1 MNPTTPRKT
10 TARTTASRLPV
21 RSLLCTSVAA
31 ALAISAAPAQAI
43 SFSQGDA
50 TLDINGTVNGFY
62 SHRTEER
69 GSTKTTDSALTNGL
83 LPGWINFVFTT
94 QVEGLDIKAHVGFA
108 PGINDKSDVVGLPS
122 DPSCGGGT
130 GCDSPFTQIDTRN
143 LYFQFGNKEWGA
155 IKLGRD
161 IGLFGQKIILSDM
174 TLLGLGGNSYASTP
188 FNTTFGMIGHGY
200 MYTGFQPQITYTTPA
215 LGGFS
220 ASAGIF
226 DPNKFAGD
234 ETKNPGFQAMANYDW
249 EAGAAKGS
257 LWAGAIHQR
266 TSGAGSFNASGFEL
280 GAKIGIGAFEAV
292 AYGFDASGLGLSTV
306 GALFLSPFGKND
318 GRGYFVQGTYTVGK
332 TKFGLNYGENRDR
345 GGLLTDTNTFRS
357 ATAGVYHSLNKYIT
371 LVGEYN
377 QEKGEGADLFAGDLK
392 TRTIS
397 VGGILFF

>member
-1 MNPTTPRKT
+1 MHQTTRRKT
-10 TARTTASRLPV
+10 VLRAPV
-21 RSLLCTSVAA
+21 RSLLGTSIAA
-31 ALAISAAPAQAI
+31 ALAIAAAPAQAI

-62 SHRTEER
+62 SHRSAEAN
-69 GSTKTTDSALTNGL
+69 GVKTTNSALTNGL

-94 QVEGLDIKAHVGFA
+94 KVDGLDIKAHVGFA

-122 DPSCGGGT
+122 DPGCGGAT

-143 LYFQFGNKEWGA
+143 LYFQFGNQEWGTV
-155 IKLGRD
+155 KLGRD

-200 MYTGFQPQITYTTPA
+200 MYTGFQPQITYTTPTM
-215 LGGFS
+215 GGFS

-266 TSGAGSFNASGFEL
+266 TSGAGSFNASGFEF
-280 GAKIGIGAFEAV
+280 GAKVGIGAFEAV

-306 GALFLSPFGKND
+306 GALFLSPFAKND

-377 QEKGEGADLFAGDLK
+377 QEKGEGADLFPGDLK

>member
-1 MNPTTPRKT
+1 M
-10 TARTTASRLPV
+10 
-21 RSLLCTSVAA
+21 
-31 ALAISAAPAQAI
+31 
-43 SFSQGDA
+43 
-50 TLDINGTVNGFY
+50 
-62 SHRTEER
+62 
-69 GSTKTTDSALTNGL
+69 
-83 LPGWINFVFTT
+83 FTT
-94 QVEGLDIKAHVGFA
+94 KVEGLDVKAHVGFA

-122 DPSCGGGT
+122 DPGCGGAT

-143 LYFQFGNKEWGA
+143 LYFQFGNQEWGTV
-155 IKLGRD
+155 KLGRD

-200 MYTGFQPQITYTTPA
+200 MYTGFQPQITYTTPTM
-215 LGGFS
+215 GGFS
-220 ASAGIF
+220 AAAGIF

-249 EAGAAKGS
+249 EAGVAKGS

-280 GAKIGIGAFEAV
+280 GAKVGIGAFEAV

-306 GALFLSPFGKND
+306 GALFLSPFAKND

-345 GGLLTDTNTFRS
+345 GGLLTGTNKFRS
-357 ATAGVYHSLNKYIT
+357 ATVGVYHSLNKYIT

-377 QEKGEGADLFAGDLK
+377 QERGEGADLFPGDLK

-397 VGGILFF
+397 LGGILFF

>member
-1 MNPTTPRKT
+1 MHQTTRRKT
-10 TARTTASRLPV
+10 VLRAPV
-21 RSLLCTSVAA
+21 RSLLGTSIAA
-31 ALAISAAPAQAI
+31 ALAIAAAPAQAI

-62 SHRTEER
+62 SHRSAEAN
-69 GSTKTTDSALTNGL
+69 GVKTTNSALTNGL

-94 QVEGLDIKAHVGFA
+94 KVDGLDIKAHVGFA

-122 DPSCGGGT
+122 DPGCGGAT

-143 LYFQFGNKEWGA
+143 LYFQFGNQEWGTV
-155 IKLGRD
+155 KLGRD

-200 MYTGFQPQITYTTPA
+200 MYTGFQPQITYTTPTM
-215 LGGFS
+215 GGFS

-249 EAGAAKGS
+249 EAGSAKGS

-266 TSGAGSFNASGFEL
+266 TSGAGSFNASGVEL
-280 GAKIGIGAFEAV
+280 GAKVGLGAFEFV

-306 GALFLSPFGKND
+306 GALFLSPFAKND

-377 QEKGEGADLFAGDLK
+377 QEKGEGADLFPGDLK

>member
-1 MNPTTPRKT
+1 MHQTTRRKT
-10 TARTTASRLPV
+10 VLRAPV
-21 RSLLCTSVAA
+21 RSLLGTSIAA
-31 ALAISAAPAQAI
+31 ALAIAAAPAQAI

-62 SHRTEER
+62 SHRSAEAN
-69 GSTKTTDSALTNGL
+69 GVKTTNSALTNGL

-94 QVEGLDIKAHVGFA
+94 KVEGLDVKAHVGFA

-122 DPSCGGGT
+122 DPGCGGAT

-143 LYFQFGNKEWGA
+143 LYFQFGNQEWGTV
-155 IKLGRD
+155 KFGRD

-200 MYTGFQPQITYTTPA
+200 MYTGFQPQITYTTPTM
-215 LGGFS
+215 GGFS
-220 ASAGIF
+220 AAAGIF

-318 GRGYFVQGTYTVGK
+318 GRGYFVQGTYTLGK

-345 GGLLTDTNTFRS
+345 GGLLTDTNKFRS
-357 ATAGVYHSLNKYIT
+357 ATVGVYHSLNKYIT

-377 QEKGEGADLFAGDLK
+377 QERGEGADLFPGDLK

-397 VGGILFF
+397 LGGILFF

>member
-1 MNPTTPRKT
+1 MHQTTRRKT
-10 TARTTASRLPV
+10 VLRAPV
-21 RSLLCTSVAA
+21 RSLLGTSIAA
-31 ALAISAAPAQAI
+31 ALAIAAAPAQAI

-62 SHRTEER
+62 SHRSAEAN
-69 GSTKTTDSALTNGL
+69 GVKTTNSALTNGL

-94 QVEGLDIKAHVGFA
+94 KVDGLDIKAHVGFA

-122 DPSCGGGT
+122 DPGCGGAT

-143 LYFQFGNKEWGA
+143 LYFQFGNQEWGTV
-155 IKLGRD
+155 KLGRD

-200 MYTGFQPQITYTTPA
+200 MYTGFQPQITYTTPTM
-215 LGGFS
+215 GGFS

-266 TSGAGSFNASGFEL
+266 TSGAGSFNASGVEL
-280 GAKIGIGAFEAV
+280 GAKVGLGAFEFV

-306 GALFLSPFGKND
+306 GALFLSPFAKND

-377 QEKGEGADLFAGDLK
+377 QEKGEGADLFPGDLK

>member
-1 MNPTTPRKT
+1 MHQTTRRQT
-10 TARTTASRLPV
+10 VLRAPV
-21 RSLLCTSVAA
+21 RSLLGTSIAA
-31 ALAISAAPAQAI
+31 ALAIAAAPAQAI

-62 SHRTEER
+62 SHRSAEAN
-69 GSTKTTDSALTNGL
+69 GVKTTNSALTNGL

-94 QVEGLDIKAHVGFA
+94 KVEGLDVKAHVGFA

-122 DPSCGGGT
+122 DPGCGGAT

-143 LYFQFGNKEWGA
+143 LYFQFGNQEWGTV
-155 IKLGRD
+155 KLGRD

-200 MYTGFQPQITYTTPA
+200 MYTGFQPQITYTTPTM
-215 LGGFS
+215 GGFS

-249 EAGAAKGS
+249 EAGSAKGS

-266 TSGAGSFNASGFEL
+266 TSGAGSFNASGFEF
-280 GAKIGIGAFEAV
+280 GAKVGIGAFEAV

-306 GALFLSPFGKND
+306 GALFLSPFAKND

-377 QEKGEGADLFAGDLK
+377 QEKGEGADLFPGDLK

>member
-1 MNPTTPRKT
+1 MHQTTRRQT
-10 TARTTASRLPV
+10 VLRAPV
-21 RSLLCTSVAA
+21 RSLLGTSIAA
-31 ALAISAAPAQAI
+31 ALAIAAAPAQAI

-62 SHRTEER
+62 SHRSAEAN
-69 GSTKTTDSALTNGL
+69 GVKTTNSALTNGL

-94 QVEGLDIKAHVGFA
+94 KVDGLDIKAHVGFA

-122 DPSCGGGT
+122 DPGCGGAT

-143 LYFQFGNKEWGA
+143 LYFQFGNQEWGTV
-155 IKLGRD
+155 KLGRD

-200 MYTGFQPQITYTTPA
+200 MYTGFQPQITYTTPTM
-215 LGGFS
+215 GGFS
-220 ASAGIF
+220 AAAGIF

-249 EAGAAKGS
+249 EAGSAKGS

-266 TSGAGSFNASGFEL
+266 TSGAGSFNASGVEL
-280 GAKIGIGAFEAV
+280 GAKVGLGAFEFV
-292 AYGFDASGLGLSTV
+292 AYGFDASGLGLATT
-306 GALFLSPFGKND
+306 GALFYSPTRTGETDGK
-318 GRGYFVQGTYTVGK
+318 GYFLQGTYTVGK
-332 TKFGLNYGENRDR
+332 TKFGLNFGENRDR
-345 GGLLTDTNTFRS
+345 GGLLTDTNKFRS
-357 ATAGVYHSLNKYIT
+357 ATVGVYHSLNKYIT

-377 QEKGEGADLFAGDLK
+377 QERGEGADLFPGDLK

-397 VGGILFF
+397 LGGILFF

>member
-1 MNPTTPRKT
+1 MHQTTRRQT
-10 TARTTASRLPV
+10 VLRAPV
-21 RSLLCTSVAA
+21 RSLLGTSIAA
-31 ALAISAAPAQAI
+31 ALAIAAAPAQAI

-62 SHRTEER
+62 SHRSAEAN
-69 GSTKTTDSALTNGL
+69 GVKTTNSALTNGL

-94 QVEGLDIKAHVGFA
+94 KVEGLDVKAHVGFA

-122 DPSCGGGT
+122 DPGCGGAT

-143 LYFQFGNKEWGA
+143 LYFQFGNAEWGTV
-155 IKLGRD
+155 KLGRD

-200 MYTGFQPQITYTTPA
+200 MYTGFQPQITYTTPTM
-215 LGGFS
+215 GGFS

-280 GAKIGIGAFEAV
+280 GAKVGIGAFEAV

-318 GRGYFVQGTYTVGK
+318 GRGYFVQGTYTLGK

-377 QEKGEGADLFAGDLK
+377 QEKGEGADLFPGDLK

>member
-1 MNPTTPRKT
+1 MHQTTRGKT
-10 TARTTASRLPV
+10 VLRAPV
-21 RSLLCTSVAA
+21 RSLLGTSIAA
-31 ALAISAAPAQAI
+31 ALAIAAAPAQAI

-62 SHRTEER
+62 SHRSAEAN
-69 GSTKTTDSALTNGL
+69 GVKTTNSALTNGL

-94 QVEGLDIKAHVGFA
+94 KVDGLDIKAHVGFA

-122 DPSCGGGT
+122 DPGCGGAT

-143 LYFQFGNKEWGA
+143 LYFQFGNQEWGTV
-155 IKLGRD
+155 KLGRD

-200 MYTGFQPQITYTTPA
+200 MYTGFQPQITYTTPTM
-215 LGGFS
+215 GGFS

-306 GALFLSPFGKND
+306 GALFLSPFAKND
-318 GRGYFVQGTYTVGK
+318 GRGYFVQGAYTVGK

-377 QEKGEGADLFAGDLK
+377 QEKGEGADLFPGDLK

>member
-1 MNPTTPRKT
+1 MHQTTRRQT
-10 TARTTASRLPV
+10 VLRAPV
-21 RSLLCTSVAA
+21 RSLLGTSIAA
-31 ALAISAAPAQAI
+31 ALAIAAAPAQAI

-62 SHRTEER
+62 SHRSAEAN
-69 GSTKTTDSALTNGL
+69 GVKTTNSALTNGL

-94 QVEGLDIKAHVGFA
+94 KVEGLDVKAHVGFA

-122 DPSCGGGT
+122 DPGCGGAT

-143 LYFQFGNKEWGA
+143 LYFQFGNQEWGTV
-155 IKLGRD
+155 KLGRD

-200 MYTGFQPQITYTTPA
+200 MYTGFQPQITYTTPTM
-215 LGGFS
+215 GGFS

-249 EAGAAKGS
+249 EAGSAKGS
-257 LWAGAIHQR
+257 LWAGAIDQR
-266 TSGAGSFNASGFEL
+266 TSGAGSFNASGVEL
-280 GAKIGIGAFEAV
+280 GAKVGLGAFEFV

-306 GALFLSPFGKND
+306 GALFLSPFAKND

-377 QEKGEGADLFAGDLK
+377 QEKGEGADLFPGDLK

>member
-1 MNPTTPRKT
+1 MHQTTRRKT
-10 TARTTASRLPV
+10 VLRAPV
-21 RSLLCTSVAA
+21 RSLLGTSIAA
-31 ALAISAAPAQAI
+31 ALAIAAAPAQAI

-62 SHRTEER
+62 SHRSAEAN
-69 GSTKTTDSALTNGL
+69 GVKTTNSALTNGL

-94 QVEGLDIKAHVGFA
+94 KVDGLDIKAHVGFA

-122 DPSCGGGT
+122 DPGCGGAT

-143 LYFQFGNKEWGA
+143 LYFQFGNQEWGTV
-155 IKLGRD
+155 KLGRD

-200 MYTGFQPQITYTTPA
+200 MYTGFQPQITYTTPTM
-215 LGGFS
+215 GGFS

-280 GAKIGIGAFEAV
+280 GAKVGIGAFEAV

-306 GALFLSPFGKND
+306 GALFLSPFAKND

-345 GGLLTDTNTFRS
+345 GGLLTDTNKFRS
-357 ATAGVYHSLNKYIT
+357 ATVGVYHSLNKYIT

-377 QEKGEGADLFAGDLK
+377 QEKGEGADLFPGDLK

>member
-1 MNPTTPRKT
+1 MHQTTRRKT
-10 TARTTASRLPV
+10 VLRAPV
-21 RSLLCTSVAA
+21 RSLLGTSIAA
-31 ALAISAAPAQAI
+31 ALAIAAAPAQAI

-62 SHRTEER
+62 SHRTAEAN
-69 GSTKTTDSALTNGL
+69 GVKTTNSALTNGL

-94 QVEGLDIKAHVGFA
+94 KVDGLDIKAHVGFA

-122 DPSCGGGT
+122 DPGCGGAT

-143 LYFQFGNKEWGA
+143 LYFQFGNQEWGTV
-155 IKLGRD
+155 KFGRD

-200 MYTGFQPQITYTTPA
+200 MYTGFQPQITYTTPTM
-215 LGGFS
+215 GGFS

-249 EAGAAKGS
+249 EAGSAKGS

-266 TSGAGSFNASGFEL
+266 TSGAGSFNASGVEL
-280 GAKIGIGAFEAV
+280 GAKVGLGAFEFV

-306 GALFLSPFGKND
+306 GALFLSPFAKND

-377 QEKGEGADLFAGDLK
+377 QEKGEGADLFPGDLK

>member
-1 MNPTTPRKT
+1 MHQTTRRKT
-10 TARTTASRLPV
+10 VLRAPV
-21 RSLLCTSVAA
+21 RSLLGTSIAA
-31 ALAISAAPAQAI
+31 ALAIAAAPAQAI

-62 SHRTEER
+62 SHRSAEAN
-69 GSTKTTDSALTNGL
+69 GVKTTNSALTNGL

-94 QVEGLDIKAHVGFA
+94 KVDGLDIKAHVGFA

-122 DPSCGGGT
+122 DPGCGGAT

-143 LYFQFGNKEWGA
+143 LYFQFGNQEWGTV
-155 IKLGRD
+155 KLGRD

-200 MYTGFQPQITYTTPA
+200 MYTGFQPQITYTTPTM
-215 LGGFS
+215 GGFS

-249 EAGAAKGS
+249 EAGSAKGS

-266 TSGAGSFNASGFEL
+266 TSGAGSFNASGVEL
-280 GAKIGIGAFEAV
+280 GAKVGLGAFEFV

-306 GALFLSPFGKND
+306 GALFLSPFAKND

>member
-1 MNPTTPRKT
+1 MHQTTRRKT
-10 TARTTASRLPV
+10 VLRAPV
-21 RSLLCTSVAA
+21 RSLLGTSIAA
-31 ALAISAAPAQAI
+31 ALAIAAAPAQAI

-62 SHRTEER
+62 SHRSAEAN
-69 GSTKTTDSALTNGL
+69 GVKTTNSALTNGL

-94 QVEGLDIKAHVGFA
+94 KVDGLDIKAHVGFA

-122 DPSCGGGT
+122 DPGCGGAT

-143 LYFQFGNKEWGA
+143 LYFQFGNQEWGTV
-155 IKLGRD
+155 KLGRD

-200 MYTGFQPQITYTTPA
+200 MYTGFQPQITYTTPTM
-215 LGGFS
+215 GGFS

-234 ETKNPGFQAMANYDW
+234 ETKNPGFQAMANSDW

-266 TSGAGSFNASGFEL
+266 TSGAGSFNASGVEL
-280 GAKIGIGAFEAV
+280 GAKVGLGAFEFV

-306 GALFLSPFGKND
+306 GALFLSPFAKND

-377 QEKGEGADLFAGDLK
+377 QEKGEGADLFPGDLK

>member
-1 MNPTTPRKT
+1 MHQTTRRQT
-10 TARTTASRLPV
+10 VLRAPV
-21 RSLLCTSVAA
+21 RSLLGTSIAA
-31 ALAISAAPAQAI
+31 ALAIAAAPAQAI

-62 SHRTEER
+62 SHRSAEAN
-69 GSTKTTDSALTNGL
+69 GVKTTNSALTNGL

-94 QVEGLDIKAHVGFA
+94 KVDGLDIKAHVGFA

-122 DPSCGGGT
+122 DPGCGGAT

-143 LYFQFGNKEWGA
+143 LYFQFGNQEWGTV
-155 IKLGRD
+155 KLGRD

-200 MYTGFQPQITYTTPA
+200 MYTGFQPQITYTTPTM
-215 LGGFS
+215 GGFS

-249 EAGAAKGS
+249 EAGSAKGS

-280 GAKIGIGAFEAV
+280 GAKVGIGAFEAV

-306 GALFLSPFGKND
+306 GALFLSPFAKND

-377 QEKGEGADLFAGDLK
+377 QERGEGADLFPGDLK

-397 VGGILFF
+397 LGGILFC

>member
-1 MNPTTPRKT
+1 MNPITPRK
-10 TARTTASRLPV
+10 PV
-21 RSLLCTSVAA
+21 FRAPMHSLLCTSIAA
-31 ALAISAAPAQAI
+31 ALAIAAVPAQAI

-62 SHRTEER
+62 SHRSAEAN
-69 GSTKTTDSALTNGL
+69 GVKTTNSALTNGL

-94 QVEGLDIKAHVGFA
+94 KVDGLDIKAHVGFA

-122 DPSCGGGT
+122 DPGCGGAT

-143 LYFQFGNKEWGA
+143 LYFQFGNQEWGTV
-155 IKLGRD
+155 KLGRD

-200 MYTGFQPQITYTTPA
+200 MYTGFQPQITYTTPTM
-215 LGGFS
+215 GGFS

-280 GAKIGIGAFEAV
+280 GAKVGIGAFEAV

-306 GALFLSPFGKND
+306 GALFLSPFAKND

-377 QEKGEGADLFAGDLK
+377 QEKGEGADLFPGDLK

>member
-1 MNPTTPRKT
+1 MHQTTRRQT
-10 TARTTASRLPV
+10 VLRAPV
-21 RSLLCTSVAA
+21 RSLLGTSIAA
-31 ALAISAAPAQAI
+31 ALAIAAAPAQAI

-62 SHRTEER
+62 SHRSAEAN
-69 GSTKTTDSALTNGL
+69 GVKTTNSALTNGL

-94 QVEGLDIKAHVGFA
+94 KVDGLDIKAHVGFA

-122 DPSCGGGT
+122 DPGCGGAT

-143 LYFQFGNKEWGA
+143 LYFQFGNQEWGTV
-155 IKLGRD
+155 KLGRD

-200 MYTGFQPQITYTTPA
+200 MYTGFQPQITYTTPTM
-215 LGGFS
+215 GGFS

-280 GAKIGIGAFEAV
+280 GAKVGIGAFEAV

-306 GALFLSPFGKND
+306 GALFLSPFAKND
-318 GRGYFVQGTYTVGK
+318 GRGYFVQGTYTLGK

-377 QEKGEGADLFAGDLK
+377 QEKGEGADLFPGDLK